1 MSNVELS
8 DEQIEKIAERV
19 AEKLSEEIVKEIAWE
34 IVPDL
39 AEVAVRRRIRELEAE
54 VEEL

>member
-1 MSNVELS
+1 MSNIELS
-8 DEQIEKIAERV
+8 EEQIEQIAQRV
-19 AEKLSEEIVKEIAWE
+19 VEKLSQDSVNEIAWE